1 VLRELWKNE
10 TTTFKGDFYRLNDA
24 PLKPKPLQPPKVFQG
39 GNSKAARE
47 MAGRVSDVYF
57 MNGNSIENLK
67 SQIEDVKTNANGRD
81 IQFGV
86 NGFVIVRETEEAAK
100 QVLKEIV
107 LQADKEAV
115 EGFESQV
122 KFAGKASPQGE
133 GMWANSSFENLV
145 QYNDGFRT
153 GLIGT
158 AEQVANQI
166 IELKKI
172 GVDIILTGFLHYEEE
187 IKVFGETI
195 IPLVRQKE
203 QKLKEKAGAL

>member
-1 VLRELWKNE
+1 
-10 TTTFKGDFYRLNDA
+10 
-24 PLKPKPLQPPKVFQG
+24 
-39 GNSKAARE
+39 
-47 MAGRVSDVYF
+47 
-57 MNGNSIENLK
+57 
-67 SQIEDVKTNANGRD
+67 
-81 IQFGV
+81 V
-86 NGFVIVRETEEAAK
+86 NGFVIVRETEEKAK

-122 KFAGKASPQGE
+122 QFAGKASPEGE

-158 AEQVANQI
+158 PEQVANQI

-187 IKVFGETI
+187 IKTFGETI

-203 QKLKEKAGAL
+203 QELKEKAGAL